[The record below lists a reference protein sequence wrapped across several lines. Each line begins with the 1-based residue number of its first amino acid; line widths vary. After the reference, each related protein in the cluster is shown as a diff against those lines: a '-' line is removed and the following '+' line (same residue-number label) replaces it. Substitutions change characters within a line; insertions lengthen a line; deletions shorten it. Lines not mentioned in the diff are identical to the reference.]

1 MAFFSLCLMFYLCSA
16 ATLTVTPD
24 RSQFFQH
31 DRITLTCVTNSSGWK
46 VMRTIANKVTEECK
60 RGWGIPTESACN
72 IKDAYPIDTGEYWCE
87 SNRGERSNKVNLTI
101 SDINVILESPSYPV
115 FEGQTVTLGCS
126 YKKDKDDDTST
137 SDFEAEFYRNDLFI
151 GKKKPGKM
159 IIEAK
164 EGFYKCLHSSERQSL
179 KSWLAV
185 TDRVPPT
192 EMYSS
197 PPPSPPSE
205 PGVPWIRVISG
216 SVLFIL
222 YNIILILCVNTY
234 RKWARAKTD
243 MKRRIAD
250 HVLLN

>member
-1 MAFFSLCLMFYLCSA
+1 MATESPVDIRDLCSA

-24 RSQFFQH
+24 QSQFFQF

-46 VMRTIANKVTEECK
+46 VMRTIKNKVTEECN
-60 RGWGIPTESACN
+60 GTWGVPRESSCN
-72 IKDAYPIDTGEYWCE
+72 IKYAYPTDTGEYWCE

-101 SDINVILESPSYPV
+101 SDINVILESPPYPV
-115 FEGQTVTLGCS
+115 VEGQTVTLGCS
-126 YKKDKDDDTST
+126 YKKSKKDVTST
-137 SDFEAEFYRNDLFI
+137 SDFEAAFYRNDLFI

-159 IIEAK
+159 IIEAE
-164 EGFYKCLHSSERQSL
+164 EGFYKCLHPTKGESL

-185 TDRVPPT
+185 TAKVPHA
-192 EMYSS
+192 EILS
-197 PPPSPPSE
+197 PPSPPSE

-222 YNIILILCVNTY
+222 YNIILILCVYTY

-250 HVLLN
+250 HVLVN